1 MGPDRPDI
9 NLINLISTT
18 FVTLEML
25 NFTPLICKVRIL
37 SSPSVYHVW
46 NNVPQLP
53 RKPTSKRNRMDQ
65 SVFKTLRW
73 GVPGWL
79 SQLKHLALDLGS
91 GHHLAVH
98 GFGPHVRLC
107 ADSVEPA
114 WDSLPLSLLF
124 PACALF
130 LSLKINK

>member
-18 FVTLEML
+18 FVTLELL

-79 SQLKHLALDLGS
+79 SQIIWLLILAQVIISQFMGLGPTS
-91 GHHLAVH
+91 G
-98 GFGPHVRLC
+98 
-107 ADSVEPA
+107 SVLTV
-114 WDSLPLSLLF
+114 WNLLGILSLSL
-124 PACALF
+124 CSSLLV
-130 LSLKINK
+130 LSFSLSK